1 MLLSDKEAQCRGRVS
16 LPFSIR
22 AKQANLLRF
31 RGYLRTAPAA
41 LGCGRSYL
49 RAGDTFRKCSKLVG
63 VTLV

>member
-31 RGYLRTAPAA
+31 RGYLRTGARGPW
-41 LGCGRSYL
+41 LRPFISSRGRYL
-49 RAGDTFRKCSKLVG
+49 
-63 VTLV
+63 